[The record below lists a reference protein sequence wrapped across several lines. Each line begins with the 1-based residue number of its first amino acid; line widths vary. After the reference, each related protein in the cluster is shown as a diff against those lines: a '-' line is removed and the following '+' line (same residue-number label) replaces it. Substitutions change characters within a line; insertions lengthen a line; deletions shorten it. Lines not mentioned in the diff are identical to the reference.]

1 MAFIISAFS
10 DEIDENFDTQLKAVK
25 KFGIK
30 HIEIRGVDGKN
41 ISELTLNE
49 VRDVKTALDREDVK
63 VSAIGSPIGKIGIT
77 DPFEPHFEKFKEI
90 IETAKILDTKYIRIF
105 SFYIPEGEKPED
117 YRDEVMRRM
126 KAFADEAEKQGV
138 VLLHENEK
146 GIYGDLGVRCLDIF
160 KTINSPNL
168 RATFDPANFI
178 QSGDVAYPYAF
189 CMLEPYIEYM
199 HIKDALFSGEVVPSG
214 EGNGR
219 VKDILMCLK
228 NKDIFTTLE
237 PHLGNFKGLEA
248 LEQNDDFKNLPTA
261 GEKTFKIAFDAYKTI
276 VDYVVSHQPH
286 EMKIPE
292 ILKTVSGEDVKTAK
306 DWETFR
312 REEIL
317 RLFETHV
324 YGVRS
329 VERPCDLAFEQVQ
342 TKDCSSYIC
351 ETMKMTYGGVQSK
364 FYLAMPKDAKEP
376 LPVFVY
382 PLLSGQEK
390 NHDMH
395 DENCLIIPFKYIVSR
410 GYAVAV
416 MPVNN
421 IDPDICESIKNLP
434 DGVHAVYDRY
444 RNDASWG
451 TISAWAWGMSRVADY
466 LETDSRFDKT
476 KMIALGH
483 SRGGKTALWAGATDT
498 RFAMA
503 VSSCSGAVGA
513 AISRKNTGETVAD
526 INRIFPHWFC
536 DNFKKYGFSE
546 QNLPV
551 DQHMLLALMS
561 PRPVYVSSATTDLW
575 ACPQNELLS
584 CRLADDAYKLYGK
597 NGLVCDGNPQPDVCY
612 HDGEIGYHIHT
623 GPHLIRQPD
632 WEKYIDFADKKLIG
646 RK

>member
-1 MAFIISAFS
+1 MAFILSAFS
-10 DEIDENFDTQLKAVK
+10 DEIDENFNKQLAAVK
-25 KFGIK
+25 DFGINY
-30 HIEIRGVDGKN
+30 IEIRGVDGKN
-41 ISELTLNE
+41 ISDLTHEEILE
-49 VRDVKTALDREDVK
+49 VKAALDREKVK

-77 DPFEPHFEKFKEI
+77 DPFEPHFEKFKDI

-105 SFYIPEGEKPED
+105 SFYIPDGEKPEN
-117 YRDEVMRRM
+117 YRDEVMHRM

-138 VLLHENEK
+138 ILLHENEK
-146 GIYGDLGVRCLDIF
+146 GIYGDRGVRCLDIF
-160 KTINSPNL
+160 KTVSSPNL
-168 RATFDPANFI
+168 RATFDPANFL
-178 QSGDVAYPYAF
+178 QSGDVPYPFAYA
-189 CMLEPYIEYM
+189 MLEPYIEYM
-199 HIKDALFSGEVVPSG
+199 HIKDALFSGEVVPGG
-214 EGNGR
+214 EGAGR
-219 VKDILMCLK
+219 VKEILMSLRDK
-228 NKDIFTTLE
+228 EIFTTLE

-248 LEQNDDFKNLPTA
+248 LEQNDDFKKLPTA
-261 GEKTFKIAFDAYKTI
+261 GEKTFKIALDAYRKIAQEAMTENF
-276 VDYVVSHQPH
+276 H

-292 ILKTVSGEDVKTAK
+292 ILKTVSGENVETAK

-317 RLFETHV
+317 RLFETQV

-329 VERPCDLAFEQVQ
+329 VERPCDLAFKRVSEN
-342 TKDCSSYIC
+342 DRDF
-351 ETMKMTYGGVQSK
+351 ETYRFEAMKMTYGGAESP
-364 FYLAMPKDAKEP
+364 FYLAVPKNAEKP
-376 LPVFVY
+376 FPVFVY
-382 PLLSGQEK
+382 PFLQGQESVY
-390 NHDMH
+390 DIY
-395 DENCLIIPFKYIVSR
+395 DENCPIVPYKYIISR

-416 MPVNN
+416 LPVRG

-451 TISAWAWGMSRVADY
+451 TISAWAWGLSRVADY

-476 KMIALGH
+476 KMIVLGH

-575 ACPQNELLS
+575 ACPENELLS
-584 CRLADDAYKLYGK
+584 CRLAGDAYEIYGK
-597 NGLVCDGNPQPDVCY
+597 KGLVCDGQPQPDVSY

-632 WEKYIDFADKKLIG
+632 WEKYIDFADKKL
-646 RK
+646 K